1 MASTDIAE
9 RDRFVVLDGMR
20 GLAALAVI
28 TDHVPSEI
36 MRMLLPGRYLA
47 VDFFFVLSGFVL
59 AHVYGERLKQGMGL
73 LSFMRVRLIRL
84 YPLYLAAVL
93 ISFAM
98 SVMVAVKGWEPYA
111 LWQVFT
117 SLAFALLLIPCPPA
131 LSLWP
136 NAPFPLVGPSW
147 SLFFELVINVVF
159 AFVGRFLTSAICL
172 WFVGLG
178 AAALTLATFAGMDIG
193 GHAWSNIL
201 GGLLRVTFGFFAG
214 VWLYKMR
221 ERWTAPALP
230 VWAAF
235 AILFAA
241 MAMPAPHALRPYW
254 DLAAILFIFPPLVAM
269 SANTRV
275 GGKLLEFCAFVG
287 LVSYGVYVLHVPL
300 FAWVRLALQS
310 FGLYEQLPGV
320 AVVALMAVVAVT
332 VTWALHMVYDV
343 PVRRFLSRR
352 KQRKSRES
360 AGPAPAS

>member
-1 MASTDIAE
+1 MVSTDIAE

-28 TDHVPSEI
+28 TDHVPSEF
-36 MRMLLPGRYLA
+36 MRALLPGRYLA

-59 AHVYGERLKQGMGL
+59 AHVYGERLRQGMGL

-98 SVMVAVKGWEPYA
+98 SVLVAVRGWEPYA

-117 SLAFALLLIPCPPA
+117 SLAFALLLMPCPPG

-147 SLFFELVINVVF
+147 SLFFELVINVAF
-159 AFVGRFLTSAICL
+159 AAVGRFLTSTLCL
-172 WFVGLG
+172 CFTGLG
-178 AAALTLATFAGMDIG
+178 APALIVATLSGMDIG
-193 GHAWSNIL
+193 GHAWSNFL

-214 VWLYKMR
+214 VWLYKLR
-221 ERWTAPALP
+221 DRWTAPALP

-235 AILFAA
+235 GVLFAA

-254 DLAAILFIFPPLVAM
+254 DLVAILFIFPPLVAR
-269 SANTRV
+269 SANARV
-275 GGKLLEFCAFVG
+275 RGRLLDFCAFVG

-300 FAWVRLALQS
+300 FAWVRLALQR
-310 FGLYEQLPGV
+310 LDIYEQLPGV
-320 AVVALMAVVAVT
+320 AMVGLMAIVAVSI
-332 VTWALHMVYDV
+332 TWVLHMVYDV
-343 PVRRFLSRR
+343 PVRRLLSPR
-352 KQRKSRES
+352 KQRKSRETT
-360 AGPAPAS
+360 GPAPAS